1 MVSVILNLL
10 PLMLGSALFP
20 LWLISNLILLMGDNG
35 NTRSA
40 ALISGGIFARALQG
54 ILFGVVF
61 VAMPVISINGRESPI
76 TSTLLLVTGI
86 VFLTNA
92 LIIYLSGSDPDDP
105 PPRWMKL
112 VDGLSPRKLF
122 LLGIAGV
129 VIGIRPWIF
138 TLSALS
144 VIKDAQMPWTE
155 NLIAYSIYVVGCMT
169 LLLIP
174 LLLGIFAPG
183 KSKPT
188 FLKMR
193 RWLETHSHL
202 ITMFVS
208 AVFGAFFL
216 FKGIVGLLANV

>member
-1 MVSVILNLL
+1 MVSVVLNLL

-20 LWLISNLILLMGDNG
+20 LWLISNLILLMGENG

-54 ILFGVVF
+54 VLFGTVF
-61 VAMPVISINGRESPI
+61 LAMPAFSVEGRESPI
-76 TSTLLLVTGI
+76 TATLLLVTGI
-86 VFLTNA
+86 VFLSNA
-92 LIIYLSGSDPDDP
+92 LVIYLSEKDPDDP

-112 VDGLSPRKLF
+112 VDSLSPRKLF

-129 VIGIRPWIF
+129 VIGVRPWIF

-144 VIKDAQMPWTE
+144 VIHDAQMTWTQ
-155 NLIAYSIYVVGCMT
+155 NIIAYSIYVIGCMT

-174 LLLGIFAPG
+174 LALGIFAPG

-188 FLKMR
+188 FMKMR
-193 RWLETHSHL
+193 RWLETNSHL

-216 FKGIVGLLANV
+216 FKGIVDLLGSI